1 MSDTPDLRS
10 LFQEARQADE
20 ASAPAFDKVRHRVPT
35 RDENPGRRGRVLLA
49 AVAAVVGV
57 VGLALSL
64 FRPPKP
70 DGAASGDA
78 TVVRKAVSSL
88 SEWEGPTDFLLKTPG
103 QEFLEST
110 PRIGVGVPSFS
121 VVEAQPNRKGN
132 HL

>member
-10 LFQEARQADE
+10 LFQAARQADE

-57 VGLALSL
+57 VGLALIL
-64 FRPPKP
+64 FKPREP

-78 TVVRKAVSSL
+78 TVGRKAVSL